1 MMQSRESV
9 MGVILAGGA
18 NRRYGSHKALARIG
32 DRTIL
37 DRTVEV
43 LSPVVDSVGIVA
55 NEPEP
60 YLHAGLPVRPDLRP
74 GLGVLGGILTAVR
87 WASEQGAASAI
98 VLGCDMPFLP
108 SSLIGRIAREA
119 TRDLVVLPAS
129 EGPRGFEP
137 LCAAYG
143 TATAGAIE
151 LALERGDRAIV
162 SFFGDV
168 DLRILDFDE
177 VRSFGDPARMFWN
190 VNRPEDRTHAERMAA
205 SGHGS
210 PDRGSEHEPS

>member
-1 MMQSRESV
+1 MARREEI

-37 DRTVEV
+37 DRTVEA
-43 LSPVVDSVGIVA
+43 LSPVVDRIGIVA
-55 NEPEP
+55 NEPDP
-60 YLHAGLPVRPDLRP
+60 YLHTLHPVRPDLQP
-74 GLGVLGGILTAVR
+74 GLGVLGGILTAVQ
-87 WASEQGAASAI
+87 WAADEGLEAAM

-108 SSLIGRIAREA
+108 SALIGRISREA
-119 TRDLVVLPAS
+119 TREQVVLPAS

-143 TATAGAIE
+143 TATAAAIE
-151 LALERGDRAIV
+151 RALERGDRAVV

-168 DLRILDFDE
+168 ELRILDFDE
-177 VRSFGDPARMFWN
+177 VRSIGDPARMFWN
-190 VNRPEDRTHAERMAA
+190 VNRPEDRERAERMAA
-205 SGHGS
+205 SGPGI
-210 PDRGSEHEPS
+210 PDTGNEHEPS

>member
-1 MMQSRESV
+1 MARREEI

-37 DRTVEV
+37 DRTVEA
-43 LSPVVDSVGIVA
+43 LSPVVDRIGIVA

-60 YLHAGLPVRPDLRP
+60 YLHMPQPVRPDLQP

-87 WASEQGAASAI
+87 WASDEGLETAL

-108 SSLIGRIAREA
+108 SALIGRISREA

-143 TATAGAIE
+143 TATAAAIE
-151 LALERGDRAIV
+151 RALERGNRAIV
-162 SFFGDV
+162 SFFDDV
-168 DLRILDFDE
+168 ELRILDFDE

-190 VNRPEDRTHAERMAA
+190 VNRPEDREHAERMAA
-205 SGHGS
+205 SGTGR
-210 PDRGSEHEPS
+210 PDTGSEHEPS

>member
-1 MMQSRESV
+1 MARREDV
-9 MGVILAGGA
+9 LGVILAGGA

-43 LSPVVDSVGIVA
+43 LAPVVERIGIVA
-55 NEPEP
+55 NEAEP
-60 YLHAGLPVRPDLRP
+60 YLHTGLPIRPDLVS
-74 GLGVLGGILTAVR
+74 GLGVLGGILTAVK
-87 WASEQGAASAI
+87 WAAEQGAATAM

-108 SSLIGRIAREA
+108 SSLIGKISREA

-129 EGPRGFEP
+129 DGPRGFEP

-143 TATAGAIE
+143 TTTVEAIE
-151 LALERGDRAIV
+151 RALERGDRAII

-168 DLRILDFDE
+168 ELRILDFDD
-177 VRSFGDPARMFWN
+177 VRTFGDPARMFWN
-190 VNRPEDRTHAERMAA
+190 VNRPEDRERAERMAA
-205 SGHGS
+205 SGTGR
-210 PDRGSEHEPS
+210 PDTGSEHEPA

>member
-1 MMQSRESV
+1 MAAREDV

-37 DRTVEV
+37 DRTVDV
-43 LSPVVDSVGIVA
+43 LAPVVDQIGIVA

-60 YLHAGLPVRPDLRP
+60 YLHTGVPVRPDLQP
-74 GLGVLGGILTAVR
+74 GLGVLGGIFTAVR
-87 WASEQGAASAI
+87 WAAEQGALTAI

-108 SSLIGRIAREA
+108 SPLLARISQLA

-143 TATAGAIE
+143 IATAEAIDR
-151 LALERGDRAIV
+151 ALERGERAIV

-168 DLRILDFDE
+168 ELHILDFDE
-177 VRSFGDPARMFWN
+177 VRSFGNPDRMFWN
-190 VNRPEDRTHAERMAA
+190 VNRPEDRAHAERMAA
-205 SGHGS
+205 FGTNRPDKGSG
-210 PDRGSEHEPS
+210 HEPS

>member
-1 MMQSRESV
+1 MARREEI

-37 DRTVEV
+37 DRTVEA
-43 LSPVVDSVGIVA
+43 LSPVVDRIGIVA
-55 NEPEP
+55 NEPDP
-60 YLHAGLPVRPDLRP
+60 YLHMLHPVRPDLQP

-87 WASEQGAASAI
+87 WAADEGLEAAM

-108 SSLIGRIAREA
+108 SALIGRISREA
-119 TRDLVVLPAS
+119 TREQVVLPAS

-143 TATAGAIE
+143 TATAAAIE
-151 LALERGDRAIV
+151 RALERGDRAIV

-168 DLRILDFDE
+168 ELRILDFDE
-177 VRSFGDPARMFWN
+177 VRCFGDPARMFLN
-190 VNRPEDRTHAERMAA
+190 VNRPEDRERAERMAA
-205 SGHGS
+205 SGPGR
-210 PDRGSEHEPS
+210 PDTGSEHDPS

>member
-1 MMQSRESV
+1 MAAREEV

-18 NRRYGSHKALARIG
+18 NRRFGSHKALARIG

-37 DRTVEV
+37 DRTLDV
-43 LSPVVDSVGIVA
+43 LMPVVDRIGIVA

-60 YLHAGLPVRPDLRP
+60 YLQTGVPVRPDLTP

-87 WASEQGAASAI
+87 WADDEGAETAI

-108 SSLIGRIAREA
+108 SPLLSRISRAA
-119 TRDLVVLPAS
+119 TRELVVLPAS
-129 EGPRGFEP
+129 DGPRGFEP

-143 TATAGAIE
+143 TAAAEAIE
-151 LALERGDRAIV
+151 AALERGDRAIV

-168 DLRILDFDE
+168 ELLILDFDD
-177 VRSFGDPARMFWN
+177 VRSFGDPNRMFWN
-190 VNRPEDRTHAERMAA
+190 VNRPEDRAHAERIAA
-205 SGHGS
+205 SGTDR

>member
-1 MMQSRESV
+1 MARREEL

-43 LSPVVDSVGIVA
+43 LAPVVDRVGIVA
-55 NEPEP
+55 NEPGP
-60 YLHAGLPVRPDLRP
+60 YLHAGPPVRPDLLP

-87 WASEQGAASAI
+87 WAAEQGAESAM

-108 SSLIGRIAREA
+108 SALIGRISREA

-143 TATAGAIE
+143 TTTAGAIDR
-151 LALERGDRAIV
+151 ALERGDRAIV

-168 DLRILDFDE
+168 EIRILDFDE

-190 VNRPEDRTHAERMAA
+190 VNRPEDRERAERMAA
-205 SGHGS
+205 SGTDR
-210 PDRGSEHEPS
+210 PDMGSEHEPS

>member
-1 MMQSRESV
+1 MANREEV
-9 MGVILAGGA
+9 LGVILAGGA

-43 LSPVVDSVGIVA
+43 LSPVADRVGIVA

-60 YLHAGLPVRPDLRP
+60 YLHMGLPVRPDLQP
-74 GLGVLGGILTAVR
+74 GLGVLGGILTAVH
-87 WASEQGAASAI
+87 WAREQGAAAAM
-98 VLGCDMPFLP
+98 VVGCDMPFLP
-108 SSLIGRIAREA
+108 SSLIGWIARKA

-137 LCAAYG
+137 LCGAYG

-151 LALERGDRAIV
+151 RALERGDRSIV

-168 DLRILDFDE
+168 ELQILDFE
-177 VRSFGDPARMFWN
+177 QVRSLGDPARMFWN
-190 VNRPEDRTHAERMAA
+190 VNRPEDRTRAELMAT
-205 SGHGS
+205 SGTGR
-210 PDRGSEHEPS
+210 PDRGTEHEPS

>member
-1 MMQSRESV
+1 MERREEV

-37 DRTVEV
+37 DRTVEA
-43 LSPVVDSVGIVA
+43 LSPIVDRITIVA
-55 NEPEP
+55 NEPGP
-60 YLHAGLPVRPDLRP
+60 YLHMGLHVRPDLQP
-74 GLGVLGGILTAVR
+74 GLGALGGILTAVQ
-87 WASEQGAASAI
+87 WASDDGLEAAI

-108 SSLIGRIAREA
+108 SELIGRIALEAARE
-119 TRDLVVLPAS
+119 LVVLPAS

-143 TATAGAIE
+143 TATAPAIE
-151 LALERGDRAIV
+151 RALDRGDRAIV

-168 DLRILDFDE
+168 ELRILDLDE
-177 VRSFGDPARMFWN
+177 VRSFGDPDRMFWN
-190 VNRPEDRTHAERMAA
+190 VNRPEDRERAERMAA
-205 SGHGS
+205 SERGR
-210 PDRGSEHEPS
+210 PDTGSEHETS